1 MIIFNILILG
11 LEGNVGVAAYGVVAN
26 ISIVVTALYTGLAQ
40 GIQPLISIYYGLNDK
55 NQIQRIMNYSQFTMI
70 LLSVAIYAVLF
81 VFAPQV
87 TGIFNSEGNE
97 VLQIIAEVGL
107 KLYFISN
114 IFVGFNTVVATF
126 FTSIEKAMPAHI
138 LSLLRGL
145 VLIIPLAFAMSALWG
160 MNGIWLCF
168 PVTEAVTAILGFF
181 IYLKIIKTFS
191 A

>member
-1 MIIFNILILG
+1 M
-11 LEGNVGVAAYGVVAN
+11 GVAAYGVIAN

-40 GIQPLISIYYGLNDK
+40 GIQPLISTYYGLNHK
-55 NQIQRIMNYSQFTMI
+55 EHIRKIMNYGQFTMI
-70 LLSVAIYAVLF
+70 LLSVAMYAVLF
-81 VFAPQV
+81 IFAPQI

-97 VLQIIAEVGL
+97 VLRQIAEVGL
-107 KLYFISN
+107 KLYFTSN
-114 IFVGFNTVVATF
+114 LFVGFNTVVATF
-126 FTSIEKAMPAHI
+126 FTSVERALPAHI

-145 VLIIPLAFAMSALWG
+145 VLIIPLAFVMSAVWG

-181 IYLKIIKTFS
+181 IYFKMIKTFS